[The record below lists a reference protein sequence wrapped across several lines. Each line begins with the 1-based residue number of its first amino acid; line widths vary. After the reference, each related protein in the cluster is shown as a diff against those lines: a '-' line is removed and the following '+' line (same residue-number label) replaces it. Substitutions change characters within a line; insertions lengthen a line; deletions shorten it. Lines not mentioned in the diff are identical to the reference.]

1 MGKGRFENPV
11 EAVLTGVTD
20 FIKRKPNVR
29 PLALTDR
36 LDGKICLVTG
46 ANSGIGFAVAVEY
59 GRRGADLI
67 LACRRDIPGAGERIK
82 ALSSAAKVEM
92 LEVDLSDISS
102 IHRFCDQ
109 LRDRAI
115 QLDVIVCNA
124 GVTPPRARK
133 TSQGLEEMFM
143 VNYLANFIL
152 LNRLLQDGVIP
163 NAAFAGNGRPVGAPR
178 PRILLNSSDSH
189 RGSTAI
195 DVEQLGIYE
204 DYGVRKAIQ
213 LYGYYKLVLNTF
225 ATELSRR
232 LNPTDPVDV
241 SVFPLCPGPVNTNI
255 IRDAPPLLKGFMQFI
270 FSIFFQ
276 APEKATPPFV
286 HLACAPEM
294 EGRTNC
300 YLHMMTEKPMDEKA
314 YDAEVGRMLWG
325 RSEELEVVS
334 GEL

>member
-20 FIKRKPNVR
+20 FIRRKPNVR
-29 PLALTDR
+29 PLAPTDR
-36 LDGKICLVTG
+36 LDGKTCLITG

-59 GRRGADLI
+59 GRRGANLI
-67 LACRRDIPGAGERIK
+67 LACRRDIQDTGARVK
-82 ALSSAAKVEM
+82 ALSSAAKIEM
-92 LEVDLSDISS
+92 LQVDLSDISS
-102 IHRFCDQ
+102 IHRFCDD

-133 TSQGLEEMFM
+133 TTQGLEEMFT

-152 LNRLLQDGVIP
+152 LNRLLKDGVIP
-163 NAAFAGNGRPVGAPR
+163 NAVFAGNSRPIGASR
-178 PRILLNSSDSH
+178 PRVLLNSSDSH

-195 DVEQLGIYE
+195 DVELLGVYE

-232 LNPTDPVDV
+232 LNPDGVVDV

-276 APEKATPPFV
+276 APDKATPPFV

-300 YLHMMTEKPMDEKA
+300 YLHMMTEKRMDEKV
-314 YDAEVGRMLWG
+314 YDPEIGERLWE
-325 RSEELEVVS
+325 RSVELGGAR
-334 GEL
+334 GE